1 MMTQPSVI
9 HWPLSDAQRN
19 AITAQL
25 AGRHISAG
33 LGTTDEPCSVA
44 AINLALTG
52 ELTASI
58 PECMSAVIGWWI
70 IRVQDAMPD
79 AMRNSAQ
86 WRHLLPLAAGTGRD
100 RETERLTF
108 ILEWMWE
115 TVLPCLQPIADRR
128 GFGREWVRMCN
139 QRTEDAAVYAIRA
152 AAIAAAYSAEDAA
165 AAAANAAQREIADD
179 IGLLTDAQAAAQAA
193 ASVADTLAI
202 NDAADNAAI
211 WTTFDPCGLLAR
223 LVEL

>member
-1 MMTQPSVI
+1 MTY
-9 HWPLSDAQRN
+9 WPLSDAQRD

-25 AGRHISAG
+25 AGRHIPDG
-33 LGTTDEPCSVA
+33 LGTIDEPCSVA

-79 AMRNSAQ
+79 KLRNSAE
-86 WRHLLPLAAGTGRD
+86 WRRLLPLAAGTGRT
-100 RETERLTF
+100 REPERLTF

-128 GFGREWVRMCN
+128 GFGRAWVHMCN
-139 QRTEDAAVYAIRA
+139 QRTEDAAVYVIRA
-152 AAIAAAYSAEDAA
+152 ATTAAAYIAEDAA
-165 AAAANAAQREIADD
+165 ASAANAAANAADAASILARGAA
-179 IGLLTDAQAAAQAA
+179 AQAAAQAA
-193 ASVADTLAI
+193 ASVAGAFAVDADDLAS
-202 NDAADNAAI
+202 I